1 MRLYRA
7 KLRLE
12 GPYASPL
19 ASGMIFGQLCWTL
32 RELEG
37 EAALE
42 AWLSEP
48 ERLWGVS
55 DAFPADHLPRP
66 LMAPRSD
73 AGAPNSEDRK
83 ALRGRSLVT
92 RAGFLKLRKG
102 LRIQDL
108 GGSVLRAPA
117 DERHRVA
124 RNSVDR
130 HTGRAL
136 DTGGLFF
143 RSEFWPCEAA
153 RDADAAGVDRDLYI
167 EAPDEDLP
175 RIRTLLAHLGR
186 SGFGK
191 AASLGRG
198 RFALLAVSRDDEL
211 GQLKGANRR
220 LSLSRGTIGPNMR
233 DALWRVEPHFGK
245 TGPQL
250 ALGAGASPFKRPLL
264 LTRAGATFAPVGEG
278 RFGAWLRDVH
288 PTRPEIGHNAF
299 HVAIPFREAEN
310 A

>member
-1 MRLYRA
+1 MRLFRA
-7 KLRLE
+7 RLRLD
-12 GPYASPL
+12 GPFASPL
-19 ASGMIFGQLCWTL
+19 ASGMIFGQLCWAL
-32 RELEG
+32 HEREG
-37 EAALE
+37 GAAVTR
-42 AWLSEP
+42 WLAEP
-48 ERLWGVS
+48 ERIWGVS

-73 AGAPNSEDRK
+73 AGAQASEDRK
-83 ALRGRSLVT
+83 ALRARSLVT
-92 RAGFLKLRKG
+92 RAGFLRARKG

-108 GGSVLRAPA
+108 DASVLRAPA

-136 DTGGLFF
+136 DEGGLFF
-143 RSEFWPCEAA
+143 RSEFWPSETAK
-153 RDADAAGVDRDLYI
+153 DGVASGHGRDLYI
-167 EAPDEDLP
+167 KAPKEDEQRVRD
-175 RIRTLLAHLGR
+175 LLAHLGR

-191 AASLGRG
+191 ASSLGRG
-198 RFALLAVSRDDEL
+198 RFALLEVSHDDEL
-211 GQLKGANRR
+211 GRLNGAGRR
-220 LSLSRGTIGPNMR
+220 LSLSRGIIGPNMR

-264 LTRAGATFAPVGEG
+264 LTRAGATFSPAGEG

-299 HVAIPFREAEN
+299 HVAIPFVEADH